1 MRLRGLSAAVVP
13 VLLLAG
19 CGGEEATSP
28 REGVSVQ
35 ELTGDLSGLVDLDTA
50 QVGRRISLQG
60 QVVQVLGPAAFE
72 LRPVD
77 GDTVRPVLVLN
88 RHGRLQVGDV
98 VQVAGHVR
106 VFDRT
111 LAQQYDLGSDTS
123 LPVHDAQRVVEAP
136 MVDTNIP
143 GDGR

>member
-136 MVDTNIP
+136 MVDTNVP

>member
-60 QVVQVLGPAAFE
+60 QVVQVLGPTAFE

-136 MVDTNIP
+136 MVDTNVP